1 MECPQL
7 RLTMDMEPPKPQ
19 LNPTD
24 PQRPHLYLTED
35 PFQCHCRS
43 MSNLDPSLF
52 PRDPHPRNQ
61 HIGPHPREGHPH
73 PRDQHTGPHPH
84 PRRDHPHQSHL
95 TSHPHP
101 NLSTNQH
108 PHHPS
113 TSPSQNHPHPSTRN
127 HHHHHPSTSLK
138 SLSLN
143 TSPGHPHQSP
153 NTNPKSLNTS
163 HPHHHPS
170 KWLNTPRQPNLS
182 TVPHPANPHQSAPMR
197 LGLNPRVICPRSL
210 AWM

>member
-1 MECPQL
+1 MEPPQLRKSTLMESPQL

-95 TSHPHP
+95 TSHPH
-101 NLSTNQH
+101 
-108 PHHPS
+108 
-113 TSPSQNHPHPSTRN
+113 
-127 HHHHHPSTSLK
+127 
-138 SLSLN
+138 
-143 TSPGHPHQSP
+143 
-153 NTNPKSLNTS
+153 
-163 HPHHHPS
+163 HHPS